1 MKKNHFKCY
10 VGHLPKDVFEDTL
23 VPLFEEYGKIYDL
36 RIMMDSLTGMSRG
49 YAFVTFM
56 DAESCK
62 KASEE
67 VCCGFCEEKFRR
79 TILLFC
85 ALGFG

>member
-1 MKKNHFKCY
+1 
-10 VGHLPKDVFEDTL
+10 VFEDTL

-67 VCCGFCEEKFRR
+67 VCCGFCEVN
-79 TILLFC
+79 
-85 ALGFG
+85 FGVEYSVSCLVLWDFDKYSK